1 MIRSK
6 ILRTALLSLFLI
18 TGIRGAEAQGVI
30 SLYLQADPTSHL
42 VTNIASDDA
51 RLASAVDLPADG
63 GNANIWKFIEFEDT
77 FEGYVRKSYVTKGL
91 TLQVGAPV
99 YFIAGNENTFL
110 AIHQENG
117 TAEVIEAAGD
127 YMKVSISASIPV
139 FFESDTPAA
148 AAPILEEPI
157 AAAPIDD
164 FEPQSAVVED
174 DLAASAP
181 VDLDN
186 GAPYPGE
193 AIDRILE
200 GRLAAYKPVFS
211 NPFKKEG
218 YKWEI
223 LNRRKKRI
231 AFVDPRNLIVDRP
244 LESFEGRQVS
254 LSGSIYQINKGR
266 DLVIVANQLTLQ

>member
-42 VTNIASDDA
+42 VTNIPSDDA
-51 RLASAVDLPADG
+51 RLASAVDLPAEP
-63 GNANIWKFIEFEDT
+63 GNANLWKFIEFEDT

-99 YFIAGNENTFL
+99 YLVAGNENTFL

-148 AAPILEEPI
+148 APPIPEEPI

-174 DLAASAP
+174 DLAAAVP
-181 VDLDN
+181 ADVDN

-193 AIDRILE
+193 PIDRILE
-200 GRLAAYKPVFS
+200 GKLAAYKPVFS
-211 NPFKKEG
+211 NPFKQEG
-218 YKWEI
+218 YQWEI

-244 LESFEGRQVS
+244 LESYEGRQVS

>member
-1 MIRSK
+1 MIRSTL
-6 ILRTALLSLFLI
+6 LRTALLSLFLFA
-18 TGIRGAEAQGVI
+18 GIQGAAAQGVI

-42 VTNIASDDA
+42 VTNIPSDDP
-51 RLASAVDLPADG
+51 RLASAVDLPADPG
-63 GNANIWKFIEFEDT
+63 KPNIWKFIEFEDT
-77 FEGYVRKSYVTKGL
+77 FEGYVRKAYVTKGL
-91 TLQVGAPV
+91 TVQVGAPV
-99 YFIAGNENTFL
+99 YFVAGDEDTFL

-127 YMKVSISASIPV
+127 FMKVSIAASIPV
-139 FFESDTPAA
+139 YFESDTPSAPPVA
-148 AAPILEEPI
+148 EDPVAAPPV
-157 AAAPIDD
+157 DD

-181 VDLDN
+181 PDLDN
-186 GAPYPGE
+186 EGPYPGE
-193 AIDRILE
+193 PIDRILE
-200 GRLAAYKPVFS
+200 GKLVAYKPAFS

-218 YKWEI
+218 YKWQI

-244 LESFEGRQVS
+244 IESYEGRQVS

>member
-6 ILRTALLSLFLI
+6 ILRTALLSLFLFA
-18 TGIRGAEAQGVI
+18 GMRGAEAQGVI

-42 VTNIASDDA
+42 VTNIPSDDP
-51 RLASAVDLPADG
+51 RLASAVDLPADPA
-63 GNANIWKFIEFEDT
+63 NANVWKFIEFEDT

-99 YFIAGNENTFL
+99 YFVAGDEDTFL

-127 YMKVSISASIPV
+127 YMKVSISTSIPV
-139 FFESDTPAA
+139 YFESNTPAM
-148 AAPILEEPI
+148 APVFEEPVP
-157 AAAPIDD
+157 ATPIDD

-174 DLAASAP
+174 DLAATAP
-181 VDLDN
+181 SDLDSE
-186 GAPYPGE
+186 APYPGE
-193 AIDRILE
+193 PIDRILE
-200 GRLAAYKPVFS
+200 GKLVAYKPVFA

-223 LNRRKKRI
+223 LNRRKKRV

-244 LESFEGRQVS
+244 IESFEGRQVS
-254 LSGSIYQINKGR
+254 LSGSIYQVNKGR